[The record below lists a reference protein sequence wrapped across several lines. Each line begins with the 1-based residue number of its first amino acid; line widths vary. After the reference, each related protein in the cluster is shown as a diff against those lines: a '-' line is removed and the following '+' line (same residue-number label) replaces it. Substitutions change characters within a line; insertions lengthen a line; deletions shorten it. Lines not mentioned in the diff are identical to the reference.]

1 MQKNT
6 AFTLLGGL
14 TPAQFMK
21 RHWQKKPLLIRQA
34 LPNMKPLIERA
45 ALLAMVTQ
53 EEVES
58 RLIVRKGS
66 KWTLQKG
73 PMNRKS
79 LPSLKTPDWT
89 VLIQGVDLHHD
100 GVHQLLQQFR
110 FVPDARLD
118 DLMISFATEG
128 GGVGPH
134 FDSYDVFLLQVQGQR
149 RWQIGRQAQCELQ
162 EGVPLKI
169 LKAFKPEAE
178 YILNPGDMLYLP
190 PGYAHDGVALG
201 ECMTYSVGFKAP
213 QQTQLASDLLMGLAE
228 ELFDQAGSNKESLYQ
243 DPAQAAVHQDASIP
257 LALQQFAAKAVA
269 KAVSNPSL
277 LHCLLG
283 ESLTEPKAH
292 VWFDAP
298 EPDAVL
304 NLPWPTD
311 IVLDKRTKM
320 LFDSRHVFI
329 NGESFRAGGTDAKVL
344 RKLANEKTLSA
355 SWASKLSRDATVLMQ
370 AWWEEGWWH
379 VKAAPDKPPASSGQ
393 SNRVKQ

>member
-6 AFTLLGGL
+6 AFTLLGGM

-34 LPNMKPLIERA
+34 VANMTPLIERSV
-45 ALLAMVTQ
+45 LLEMVAQ

-58 RLIVRKGS
+58 RLIVRKGG

-73 PMNRKS
+73 PMARKS
-79 LPSLKTPDWT
+79 LPTFKTPDWT

-118 DLMISFATEG
+118 DLMISFATDG

-134 FDSYDVFLLQVQGQR
+134 FDSYDVFLLQAHGQR
-149 RWQIGRQAQCELQ
+149 RWQIGRQAQSELQ

-190 PGYAHDGVALG
+190 PGYAHDGVAIG

-213 QQTQLASDLLMGLAE
+213 QQTQLAADLLMGVAE
-228 ELFDQAGSNKESLYQ
+228 ELFDQNGSFNESIYK

-257 LALQQFAAKAVA
+257 LGLQQFAVHAVA
-269 KAVSNPSL
+269 KAVSHPAL

-283 ESLTEPKAH
+283 ESLTEPKPH

-304 NLPWPTD
+304 KLSWPTD
-311 IVLDKRTKM
+311 IVLDRRTKM
-320 LFDSRHVFI
+320 LFDDRHVFI
-329 NGESFRAGGTDAKVL
+329 NGESFRASGTDAKVL
-344 RKLANEKTLSA
+344 RKLANEKALSA
-355 SWASKLSRDATVLMQ
+355 AWASKLSGDATELMH
-370 AWWEEGWWH
+370 AWWDEGWWH
-379 VKAAPDKPPASSGQ
+379 VKALPNESQTTSALSG
-393 SNRVKQ
+393 RVKQ